1 MFQQF
6 ESRQEQVLA
15 ILQHHKAGLT
25 IDDLVS
31 LLEISRTAVN
41 QHMVSLERD
50 GMIKKGV
57 QQKSTGG
64 RPGWTYQITDEG
76 INRLPKQYSWFSELL
91 LDTLK
96 EEFGSEQLENYV
108 KKVAASLIPQLRAQL
123 KGQDVKEHVRQV
135 ADLLQSLGYQ
145 AHAEPAPSDK
155 ELPVL
160 TAHNCVYH
168 DLAIKHPEV
177 CAFDVALLEHLINRK
192 VDQQECMAQ
201 GGHTCRFTFKSSE

>member
-6 ESRQEQVLA
+6 ESRQEQVLS

-41 QHMVSLERD
+41 QHIVNLERD

-108 KKVAASLIPQLRAQL
+108 KKVAASLVPQLRAQL
-123 KGQDVKEHVRQV
+123 KGQDVREHVQQV
-135 ADLLQSLGYQ
+135 TDLLQSLGYQ
-145 AHAEPAPSDK
+145 AHTDPAPLGK

-168 DLAIKHPEV
+168 DLAIKHPEI
-177 CAFDVALLEHLINRK
+177 CAFDVALLEQLINRK
-192 VDQQECMAQ
+192 VEQQECMAK
-201 GGHTCRFTFKSSE
+201 GGHTCCFVFENS